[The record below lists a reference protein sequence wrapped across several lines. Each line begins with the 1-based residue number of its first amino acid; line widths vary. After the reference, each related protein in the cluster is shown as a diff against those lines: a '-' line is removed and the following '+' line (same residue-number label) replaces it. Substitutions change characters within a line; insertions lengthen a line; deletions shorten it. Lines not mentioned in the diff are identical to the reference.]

1 MEQPFRVGIL
11 VPSSNTVMEVD
22 YYRNLPPPITVHP
35 ARMYLEETTPEGERR
50 MLSEELPKAA
60 ELLRTLHPHL
70 VVFGCTSAGAVY
82 GPDFSE
88 ELNRRIG
95 EMVGCPVLDILGPV
109 AEELNRVRAKR
120 IAVLTPYSQELNRS
134 IQSTLDSL
142 GFHVLSIAGM
152 GITVN
157 MELASPSPEEI
168 AAFARKS
175 PTAEGKQAVFLSCTN
190 FRALEALPLLRRHFT
205 VPLVTSNQ
213 AVIEK
218 IKRIYREKSEQ
229 RKGDA

>member
-60 ELLRTLHPHL
+60 GLLRTLHPHL

-82 GPDFSE
+82 GPNFSA
-88 ELNRRIG
+88 ELNERIG
-95 EMVGCPVLDILGPV
+95 EMIGCPVLDVLGPV
-109 AEELNRVRAKR
+109 SEELNRVRAKR

-134 IQSTLDSL
+134 IQATLESL
-142 GFHVLSIAGM
+142 GFKVLSIAGM

-157 MELASPSPEEI
+157 IELASPSPEEI
-168 AAFARKS
+168 VAFARKS
-175 PTAEGKQAVFLSCTN
+175 ATARDKEALFLSCTN
-190 FRALEALPLLRRHFT
+190 FRALEALPLLRRQFA
-205 VPLVTSNQ
+205 VPIVTSNQ

-218 IKRIYREKSEQ
+218 IKRIYQEKSEQ
-229 RKGDA
+229 WKGDA